1 MEKKVFKQGEVVFR
15 EGDLGSCF
23 YQILEGTAGVYLN
36 YGAENERRLT
46 AMKPGEYFGE
56 MAAITCWPR
65 STTIV
70 AEDELTVIE
79 IQASAINEYFTEQ
92 PDMIIRLMKQL
103 SGRLRALTEEYEEVN
118 AFLKEKKEAGKAK
131 EEGFFARLK
140 KYSEFL
146 TASKKYAGGFSV
158 EENLKME
165 KAFERKDGSSLP
177 VRSFRRGE
185 VIFRE
190 GEDGE
195 YIYAVYSG
203 SVGIYANYG
212 TPLEKQL
219 TTVYTNQFFG
229 EMGLVEHQ
237 KRSATAV
244 VEEDDTTLEFIGEK
258 DLYKL
263 FKENPMEVDMILEH
277 LVNRLR
283 RLTQDY
289 VKACEEAVKA

>member
-36 YGAENERRLT
+36 YGEENERRLT

-56 MAAITCWPR
+56 MAAITYWPR

-118 AFLKEKKEAGKAK
+118 AFLKEKKGAEK
-131 EEGFFARLK
+131 EKKEGFFARLK

-146 TASKKYAGGFSV
+146 TASKKYAGDFSV

-258 DLYKL
+258 DLYTL